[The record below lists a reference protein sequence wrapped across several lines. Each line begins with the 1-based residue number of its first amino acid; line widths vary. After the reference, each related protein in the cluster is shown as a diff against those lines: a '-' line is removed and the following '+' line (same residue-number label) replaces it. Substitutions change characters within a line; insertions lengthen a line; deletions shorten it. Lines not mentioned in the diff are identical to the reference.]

1 MNKNELV
8 TVLKAGRDTFTD
20 ETALVGKELYPQ
32 WETLS
37 DGAEIAEGTRV
48 RHTDVLWKCIKTHNK
63 QANWAPSIHTA
74 SLWTAIS
81 DSSQAG
87 TIDDPIVLPD
97 VLTSYEYEWGK
108 YYLEGSTK
116 YLCNRQGGK
125 PGDKYT
131 LAYKPSALI
140 GHYFAVV

>member
-32 WETLS
+32 WESLS
-37 DGAEIAEGTRV
+37 DGAEIAQGVRV

-81 DSSQAG
+81 DNTHAG
-87 TIDDPIVLPD
+87 TIDDPIPVPEQ
-97 VLTSYEYEWGK
+97 LTSFEYEWGK

-125 PGDKYT
+125 LGDKYT